1 MSTTSTPA
9 DGAELARL
17 FGLESDVGRM
27 MMGIYGKPKVRTQN
41 WRALSTTPLVGGV
54 QPRMKELST
63 KPDARSAASKTVD
76 RAAIAATDAARP
88 RPLGPRA
95 PPGPAPID
103 LIPSR
108 RSAAGI
114 AARESLLM
122 GDMASISRPLLRPG
136 RDTDAEKARLQATF
150 FLRGGKGGGIDA
162 AGLLLESEAMPS
174 AYLVRAGQGG
184 GLLNELGVTTAAAA
198 IRAAEIDTN
207 TAAALARASA
217 ASAVALP
224 SPPPSPRLRFAPDI
238 STLSLQGSPP
248 RLNEPPMAANPS
260 KKHSFK
266 QTITRHQQQPPIA
279 Q

>member
-1 MSTTSTPA
+1 MPSASTPPA

-27 MMGIYGKPKVRTQN
+27 MMGIYGKPKVRTQD
-41 WRALSTTPLVGGV
+41 WRSLPQTPLIGA

-63 KPDARSAASKTVD
+63 RPDARSAASTTVD

-88 RPLGPRA
+88 RPAGPRA

-114 AARESLLM
+114 AAREASLM

-136 RDTDAEKARLQATF
+136 RDADAEKARLQATF

-162 AGLLLESEAMPS
+162 AGLLLESEAIP
-174 AYLVRAGQGG
+174 AFLVGRSLGG
-184 GLLNELGVTTAAAA
+184 EGLLHELGVTTAATT
-198 IRAAEIDTN
+198 RAAEMDTN
-207 TAAALARASA
+207 TAAAMARASA
-217 ASAVALP
+217 ASALP
-224 SPPPSPRLRFAPDI
+224 SPPNSPRIRFTPDN
-238 STLSLQGSPP
+238 TLSIQGSPP
-248 RLNEPPMAANPS
+248 RLNDANPS
-260 KKHSFK
+260 KKTTFK
-266 QTITRHQQQPPIA
+266 PGEKGSS
-279 Q
+279 